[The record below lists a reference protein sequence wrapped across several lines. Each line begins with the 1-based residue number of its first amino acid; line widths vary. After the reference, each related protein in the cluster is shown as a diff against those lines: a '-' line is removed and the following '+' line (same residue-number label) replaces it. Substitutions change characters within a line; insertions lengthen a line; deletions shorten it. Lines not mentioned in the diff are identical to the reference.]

1 MNSLKRKDDSDND
14 IIYLESKPPTKK
26 VQLPTENTIKAFKEA
41 QRVAEKRKNELNK
54 DVLDFLPNIPHNMSH
69 LTILK
74 RLFRVLIRF
83 SIIQYKLLH
92 FRTNLLL

>member
-41 QRVAEKRKNELNK
+41 QRVAEKRKNEFK
-54 DVLDFLPNIPHNMSH
+54 EHYRF
-69 LTILK
+69 K
-74 RLFRVLIRF
+74 RI
-83 SIIQYKLLH
+83 
-92 FRTNLLL
+92 

>member
-41 QRVAEKRKNELNK
+41 QRVAEKRKNEFK
-54 DVLDFLPNIPHNMSH
+54 EHYRFKR
-69 LTILK
+69 ILIK
-74 RLFRVLIRF
+74 CYIKKKCINF
-83 SIIQYKLLH
+83 KL
-92 FRTNLLL
+92 